1 MNLDLASKTTLTL
14 LQHLDSKLTNSAL
27 KLMVSKDVACNAI
40 LRATATLIWSAVLD
54 NALMQ
59 TQEELIV
66 EKLAMLGIVNMEV
79 KLKMDL

>member
-14 LQHLDSKLTNSAL
+14 LLHLDPQLPNSAL
-27 KLMVSKDVACNAI
+27 KLMVSKDVACNAT

-59 TQEELIV
+59 TQEDPTV

-79 KLKMDL
+79 KLKTDL

>member
-1 MNLDLASKTTLTL
+1 
-14 LQHLDSKLTNSAL
+14 
-27 KLMVSKDVACNAI
+27 MVSKDVACNAT

-59 TQEELIV
+59 TQEDPTV

-79 KLKMDL
+79 KLKTDL